1 MKKGMLLHLVWLC
14 MSLAVLSAHCRPHA
28 HCCASVEASVD
39 STAFAAYL
47 SGFHE
52 IKNWKYVLYTVELD
66 SLKRAPH
73 LSRDEK
79 ARVKEYVNA
88 ENAYMCSR
96 SDGNVSNTHREIPV
110 CYGSQFLWRGFDDE
124 SALGLRYRYGGKVRL
139 DNGDWVCFVYRE
151 DPSCLLPF
159 GKGVNEVFLLAYSP
173 VGRIKARHLVAVERN
188 MVPSIITLYTDR
200 FWYSD
205 QLGWG
210 ISAEDMRY
218 MFSDS
223 VAARQG
229 ERDVWTEM
237 RVRVRESHST
247 YAQNRDSVVKKGVF
261 LSYRLH
267 DDYRM
272 ECKEAMVMPLSGK
285 YAKSIKVF
293 PDNRSVL
300 GRQSGIF
307 DVYDLDDAYHYLRAH
322 PADSAAQMR
331 FFNAFPSTWTELT
344 ETYRYRLDKH
354 SDLHMYLENCEQM
367 LAFEQLL
374 GVVPD
379 EVFLRKYVNL
389 CKGGIDPDLEHTAD
403 DMSISYFVADKVLKK
418 KACPLLRI
426 LQDMTF
432 KDQLEF
438 WRSLFHHGY
447 EPDLFK
453 AISEARKKYGA
464 AYPVAFMVIDDAL
477 KYYCNNRYI
486 IFPMD
491 IL

>member
-1 MKKGMLLHLVWLC
+1 M
-14 MSLAVLSAHCRPHA
+14 
-28 HCCASVEASVD
+28 
-39 STAFAAYL
+39 
-47 SGFHE
+47 
-52 IKNWKYVLYTVELD
+52 
-66 SLKRAPH
+66 
-73 LSRDEK
+73 
-79 ARVKEYVNA
+79 
-88 ENAYMCSR
+88 
-96 SDGNVSNTHREIPV
+96 
-110 CYGSQFLWRGFDDE
+110 
-124 SALGLRYRYGGKVRL
+124 
-139 DNGDWVCFVYRE
+139 
-151 DPSCLLPF
+151 
-159 GKGVNEVFLLAYSP
+159 NEVFLLAYSP
-173 VGRIKARHLVAVERN
+173 DGRIKARHLVAVERN

-229 ERDVWTEM
+229 KMEAWTEM

-247 YAQNRDSVVKKGVF
+247 YAQSRDSVVKKNVF

-293 PDNRSVL
+293 PDNRGVL
-300 GRQSGIF
+300 GRQPDIF
-307 DVYDLDDAYHYLRAH
+307 DVYGLDDAYHYLRAH
-322 PADSAAQMR
+322 PADSAAQIR

-367 LAFEQLL
+367 QAFQQLL

-379 EVFLRKYVNL
+379 DVFLRKFVNL

-403 DMSISYFVADKVLKK
+403 DMFIYYFVADEVLRK

-432 KDQLEF
+432 KDQFEF
-438 WRSLFHHGY
+438 WRSLFHRGY
-447 EPDLFK
+447 ESTLFN

-477 KYYCNNRYI
+477 KYYCNNRYVI
-486 IFPMD
+486 RPGDIF
-491 IL
+491 

>member
-1 MKKGMLLHLVWLC
+1 
-14 MSLAVLSAHCRPHA
+14 
-28 HCCASVEASVD
+28 
-39 STAFAAYL
+39 
-47 SGFHE
+47 
-52 IKNWKYVLYTVELD
+52 
-66 SLKRAPH
+66 
-73 LSRDEK
+73 
-79 ARVKEYVNA
+79 
-88 ENAYMCSR
+88 
-96 SDGNVSNTHREIPV
+96 
-110 CYGSQFLWRGFDDE
+110 
-124 SALGLRYRYGGKVRL
+124 
-139 DNGDWVCFVYRE
+139 
-151 DPSCLLPF
+151 
-159 GKGVNEVFLLAYSP
+159 
-173 VGRIKARHLVAVERN
+173 
-188 MVPSIITLYTDR
+188 
-200 FWYSD
+200 
-205 QLGWG
+205 
-210 ISAEDMRY
+210 
-218 MFSDS
+218 
-223 VAARQG
+223 
-229 ERDVWTEM
+229 
-237 RVRVRESHST
+237 
-247 YAQNRDSVVKKGVF
+247 
-261 LSYRLH
+261 
-267 DDYRM
+267 M

-379 EVFLRKYVNL
+379 DVFLRKYVNL

-403 DMSISYFVADKVLKK
+403 DMSISYFVADEVLKK

>member
-1 MKKGMLLHLVWLC
+1 MVWLC

-52 IKNWKYVLYTVELD
+52 IKNWKYVYTAELE

-88 ENAYMCSR
+88 DNAYMCSR

-151 DPSCLLPF
+151 DSSCILPF

-188 MVPSIITLYTDR
+188 MVPSIITLYTNR

-389 CKGGIDPDLEHTAD
+389 CKGGIDPDLDHTAD

>member
-1 MKKGMLLHLVWLC
+1 
-14 MSLAVLSAHCRPHA
+14 
-28 HCCASVEASVD
+28 
-39 STAFAAYL
+39 
-47 SGFHE
+47 
-52 IKNWKYVLYTVELD
+52 
-66 SLKRAPH
+66 
-73 LSRDEK
+73 
-79 ARVKEYVNA
+79 
-88 ENAYMCSR
+88 MCSR

-151 DPSCLLPF
+151 DSSCILPF

-389 CKGGIDPDLEHTAD
+389 CKGGIDPDLDHTAD

>member
-1 MKKGMLLHLVWLC
+1 MVWLC

-47 SGFHE
+47 SGVHE
-52 IKNWKYVLYTVELD
+52 IKNWKYVYTAELE

-88 ENAYMCSR
+88 DNAYMCSR

-151 DPSCLLPF
+151 DSSCILPF

-389 CKGGIDPDLEHTAD
+389 CKGGIDPDLDHTAD

>member
-28 HCCASVEASVD
+28 HCCASVGPSVD

-66 SLKRAPH
+66 SLKRAPR
-73 LSRDEK
+73 LSKEEK

-210 ISAEDMRY
+210 ISAEYMRY

-229 ERDVWTEM
+229 ERDVWT
-237 RVRVRESHST
+237 
-247 YAQNRDSVVKKGVF
+247 
-261 LSYRLH
+261 
-267 DDYRM
+267 
-272 ECKEAMVMPLSGK
+272 
-285 YAKSIKVF
+285 
-293 PDNRSVL
+293 
-300 GRQSGIF
+300 
-307 DVYDLDDAYHYLRAH
+307 
-322 PADSAAQMR
+322 
-331 FFNAFPSTWTELT
+331 
-344 ETYRYRLDKH
+344 
-354 SDLHMYLENCEQM
+354 
-367 LAFEQLL
+367 
-374 GVVPD
+374 
-379 EVFLRKYVNL
+379 
-389 CKGGIDPDLEHTAD
+389 
-403 DMSISYFVADKVLKK
+403 
-418 KACPLLRI
+418 
-426 LQDMTF
+426 
-432 KDQLEF
+432 
-438 WRSLFHHGY
+438 
-447 EPDLFK
+447 
-453 AISEARKKYGA
+453 
-464 AYPVAFMVIDDAL
+464 
-477 KYYCNNRYI
+477 
-486 IFPMD
+486 
-491 IL
+491 